1 MDWLYY
7 VVVMCASTAF
17 GYILGAMLTTAAAQA
32 RQADAQM
39 RAWQRHDDM
48 CERCRK
54 LDEESADAE
63 EWERT

>member
-1 MDWLYY
+1 MHWWYY
-7 VVVMCASTAF
+7 LITLSCGTAF
-17 GYILGAMLTTAAAQA
+17 GYILGAMLTVASAQA